1 MFGNFTKYLVVFTTG
16 LVVTLILTPLV
27 RAAAIRFG
35 VVDLP
40 NARRPHK
47 RPTARGGGLAVV
59 LGVNAA
65 CLAALMFSW
74 PELAGGMS
82 VAWWKHWLLPSS
94 ILVVIGLVDDVRGLS
109 PKLKLAGQALVALLV
124 WVSGTRFGSIF
135 GFELPLWLDC
145 VFVVCWLIGTINAFN
160 LIDGLDGLA
169 SGLAIISAVGL
180 CGIFVIQKVPG
191 NVLVLLGLIGACL
204 GFLRYNFHPAT
215 VFLGDTGSMF
225 LGFILGVVS
234 LQTFTKNTLM
244 LAFTI
249 PMLVLG
255 VPIYDALLAIW
266 RRSMRLWLTNQSGV
280 ATQKPRGIMQPDLE
294 HVHHRLLKAG
304 LSTSRVAT
312 ALCGANALLVTAG
325 LLVMTFQSQAAG
337 IFLLALLAGAYVL
350 LRHLAAIELRDTGR
364 VLLAGLRQ
372 PTHAT
377 FRALLFPF
385 WDLAC
390 MSGALAAAM
399 WLFEES
405 TFLFWRSWFLD
416 LPVWVT
422 PTFSL
427 LAISRVYITVWARA
441 RVLDAILLGSTL
453 GLGLLLSLAVAL
465 IIDPGHA
472 HESIV
477 RAVVMMGLAH
487 PLMLGLRL
495 VYRFAEEL
503 VPYFRSRSEKRPDC
517 KRILLYGAGGRCR
530 LFLKERGFDTH
541 QSFDSRTIIGL
552 IDDEP
557 SLLGQW
563 VCGHPVLGDAKG
575 LSQLIVKHHI
585 AGIVITAGL
594 RQESLVA
601 VQAIANQH
609 NLSLSEWRFEERPID
624 PEAAQPSE
632 SAEAGS
638 RAISDVGSRN
648 EMLTRLRP
656 GLPATS

>member
-1 MFGNFTKYLVVFTTG
+1 MFSDFTKYLVVFTTG

-27 RAAAIRFG
+27 RAVAIRFG

-47 RPTARGGGLAVV
+47 RPTARGGGAAVV

-65 CLAALMFSW
+65 CLVALMFPW

-82 VAWWKHWLLPSS
+82 LAWWKHWLLPSS
-94 ILVVIGLVDDVRGLS
+94 ILVLIGLVDDVRGLT
-109 PKLKLAGQALVALLV
+109 PKLKLAGQVVVALLV
-124 WVSGTRFGSIF
+124 WMSGTRFGSIF
-135 GFELPLWLDC
+135 GFQLPLWLDC
-145 VFVVCWLIGTINAFN
+145 LFVICWLIGTINAFN

-234 LQTFTKNTLM
+234 LQTFTKNTLI
-244 LAFTI
+244 LSFTI

-266 RRSMRLWLTNQSGV
+266 RRSVRMWLTNHSGEPN
-280 ATQKPRGIMQPDLE
+280 QKPRGIMQPDLE
-294 HVHHRLLKAG
+294 HMHHRLLQAG
-304 LSTSRVAT
+304 LTTSRVAT
-312 ALCGANALLVTAG
+312 ALCAANALLVTAG
-325 LLVMTFQSQAAG
+325 LLVMTFKSQAAG

-364 VLLAGLRQ
+364 VLLAGLRH
-372 PTHAT
+372 PTYAT
-377 FRALLFPF
+377 ARALLFPF
-385 WDLAC
+385 WDLVC

-399 WLFEES
+399 WLFEGS
-405 TFLFWRSWFLD
+405 TFLFLRSWFLD

-422 PTFSL
+422 PTFSV

-441 RVLDAILLGSTL
+441 RVLDAILLGFTL
-453 GLGLLLSLAVAL
+453 GLGLLLSLSVAL
-465 IIDPGHA
+465 IIDPAHT

-477 RAVVMMGLAH
+477 RAVVMLGLAH

-503 VPYFRSRSEKRPDC
+503 VPYFRSRSEKRTDSE
-517 KRILLYGAGGRCR
+517 RIVLYGAGGRCL

-552 IDDEP
+552 IDDDS

-563 VCGHPVLGDAKG
+563 VCGHPVLGDLKG
-575 LSQLIVKHHI
+575 LPRLIAKHHI

-594 RQESLVA
+594 KRESLAA
-601 VQAIANQH
+601 VQVIAAEH
-609 NLSLSEWRFEERPID
+609 KLSLSEWRFEERTLG
-624 PEAAQPSE
+624 PEALQHAGISK
-632 SAEAGS
+632 AGS
-638 RAISDVGSRN
+638 GAVSRDGPVL
-648 EMLTRLRP
+648 MPLRP